1 MNIANRDGRLYLLL
15 IAFLFIS
22 AKQQDSTTR
31 IQFFPKVE
39 QRVKSIPDKD
49 KIWVFILAGQ
59 SNMAGRG
66 LVEPQDT
73 LPSERILTINK
84 KGEIIVA
91 KEPLHFYEPSR
102 TGLDCGLSFGKELI
116 SHLPDN
122 ITILI
127 IPAAIGGSSV
137 SQWLGDSTYRNV
149 QLLTNFREKVALGK
163 KYGQIKGILWHQG
176 ETDATQNRIPF
187 YNKRLSQLFEKF
199 RGISGNESLP
209 ILIGE
214 LGSYSTNN
222 EIWMKLNEQIH
233 LYISTD
239 RNAFLVKTSDL
250 KGIGDNEHFDSE
262 GQRLLG
268 QRFANEYI
276 RNIK

>member
-1 MNIANRDGRLYLLL
+1 MNNANRNGRLYLLL

-22 AKQQDSTTR
+22 AKQQDSITR
-31 IQFFPKVE
+31 TQFFPKVE
-39 QRVKSIPDKD
+39 QKVKTIPDKS
-49 KIWVFILAGQ
+49 KVWVFILAGQ

-66 LVEPQDT
+66 IVGPQDT
-73 LPSERILTINK
+73 LPNERVLTVNK
-84 KGEIIVA
+84 SGEIVVA

-116 SHLPDN
+116 SHIPDN

-137 SQWLGDSTYRNV
+137 SRWLGDSTYRGV
-149 QLLTNFREKVALGK
+149 KLLTNFIEKVEIGK
-163 KYGQIKGILWHQG
+163 KHGQIKGILWHQG
-176 ETDATQNRIPF
+176 ETDATQNRIPL
-187 YNKRLSQLFEKF
+187 YKNRLIQLFEKF
-199 RGISGNESLP
+199 RAVAGNENLP

-214 LGSYSTNN
+214 LGTYSTNN

-233 LYISTD
+233 LYILTD

-268 QRFANEYI
+268 QRFANEYL

>member
-1 MNIANRDGRLYLLL
+1 MNNFIL
-15 IAFLFIS
+15 IILASLFF
-22 AKQQDSTTR
+22 AGNQQDRVIRT
-31 IQFFPKVE
+31 QFFPKAE
-39 QRVKSIPDKD
+39 QKVKNIPAKD
-49 KIWVFILAGQ
+49 SIWVFILAGQ

-66 LVEPQDT
+66 FVEPQDT
-73 LPSERILTINK
+73 IPSERILTINN
-84 KGEIIVA
+84 KGEVIVA
-91 KEPLHFYEPSR
+91 KEPLHYYEPSR
-102 TGLDCGLSFGKELI
+102 TGLDCGLSFGRELV
-116 SHLPDN
+116 SHIPEN
-122 ITILI
+122 ITILL

-176 ETDATQNRIPF
+176 ETDATQNRIPL
-187 YNKRLSQLFEKF
+187 YKNRLSQLFEKF
-199 RGISGNESLP
+199 RAIADNEKLP

-214 LGSYSTNN
+214 LGTYSTNN
-222 EIWMKLNEQIH
+222 EFWMKLNEQIH
-233 LYISTD
+233 LYILTD